1 MNEWKDSEANRIVFT
16 TPLPTEQLLQKIP
29 LNANIIDV
37 GCGYGR
43 TLEYLHQ
50 KGYHCLS
57 GIDVSSSYI
66 EATHRVVPDAY
77 LQVTNMSEF
86 DFGENKY
93 DLVLLMGVIE
103 YVLQDRDQEL
113 LFEKISKALTCNG
126 LVLLE
131 TFLLDIHSNWKQYLK
146 GLCKTGHW
154 GRFTNSKGYECHHQT
169 FHRLFNLLKK
179 YYVMDIFQRQ
189 TILSWSG
196 DACNGGLFILQSKRR
211 IK

>member
-1 MNEWKDSEANRIVFT
+1 MSEWKNSEADGIIFT
-16 TPLPTEQLLQKIP
+16 TPLPSEQFLQRFP

-43 TLEYLHQ
+43 ILDYLHQ
-50 KGYHCLS
+50 KGYYCLS
-57 GIDVSSSYI
+57 GIDVSHNYI
-66 EATHRVVPDAY
+66 EAARKIVPNAY
-77 LQVTNMSEF
+77 LQVSDMSNY

-103 YVLQDRDQEL
+103 YILQDRDQEL

-126 LVLLE
+126 FVLLE
-131 TFLLDIHSNWKQYLK
+131 TFLLDIHSNWRQYLK
-146 GLCKTGHW
+146 GFYKTGHW

-169 FHRLFNLLKK
+169 FQHLFKSLKK
-179 YYVMDIFQRQ
+179 YYVIETFQRQ
-189 TILSWSG
+189 TFLSWTG
-196 DACNGGLFILQSKRR
+196 NACNGGLFVLQSAQR